1 MKNFIDK
8 YATPMSIGLSIFAL
22 LIGFLFPRLLP
33 FDASWIAVVFCGLPI
48 IKDAVIGLV
57 TEFDIKADVLVSI
70 ALIASIIIGEVFAA
84 AEISVIMTIG
94 AYLEELTVNR
104 AQAGIAKLIDL
115 SPLTARKV
123 FDGKEEIVKL
133 SQVQK
138 ADVLRVIAG
147 ETVPLDGKLTAGQ
160 TTIDQSLLTG
170 ESVPVEKVVGDSVYS
185 GTMNQYGTF
194 EMIVEKEEK
203 DSSLQRM
210 IQLVESADTESTP
223 IVRTADKWA
232 TWIVVASLSTAIVTW
247 LVTKDILR
255 SVTILVVFCPCALV
269 LATPTA
275 IIAAIGNATKHGIL
289 IKSGEGLEKLASV
302 ERVTLDK
309 TGTITYGK
317 PEVVDCLVFTEKYF
331 EKELLGLA
339 TIVEYHSEH
348 PLGRAIVA
356 AADVSQTNLD
366 ELRDLQVVP
375 GKGIMGNYKDS
386 TIKIGT
392 DKIVETDRSNSD
404 FDNQLRN
411 WNSSHFTVVYMEE
424 NGELIGAI
432 ALTDTLREE
441 AAEMIRA
448 IQQQNTQ
455 PLLLTGDNEHIA
467 QNIASQVG
475 ISEVHAE
482 CLPEDKLKVIRNL
495 QNNCFRVAMIG
506 DGINDAPALK
516 LADVG
521 IAMGGAGSDIAIDA
535 ADVVLMQDDLKELP
549 YLLSLS
555 KKTMK
560 TIQVNILLAMGI
572 NFVAVVLASMGLIGP
587 IMGALVHN
595 IGSVAVII
603 HSAMLLKYS
612 IKKTTNTESVVEYS

>member
-255 SVTILVVFCPCALV
+255 AVTILVVFCPCALV

-289 IKSGEGLEKLASV
+289 IKSGEGLERLASV

-317 PEVVDCLVFTEKYF
+317 PEVVDCLVFTEKYS

-339 TIVEYHSEH
+339 AIVEYHSEH

-356 AADVSQTNLD
+356 VADVSQTNLD

-411 WNSSHFTVVYMEE
+411 WNSSHFTVVYVEE

-560 TIQVNILLAMGI
+560 TIQINILLAMGI
-572 NFVAVVLASMGLIGP
+572 NLVAVVLASMGLIGP

>member
-232 TWIVVASLSTAIVTW
+232 TWIVVASLSTAIVT
-247 LVTKDILR
+247 
-255 SVTILVVFCPCALV
+255 
-269 LATPTA
+269 
-275 IIAAIGNATKHGIL
+275 
-289 IKSGEGLEKLASV
+289 
-302 ERVTLDK
+302 
-309 TGTITYGK
+309 
-317 PEVVDCLVFTEKYF
+317 
-331 EKELLGLA
+331 
-339 TIVEYHSEH
+339 
-348 PLGRAIVA
+348 
-356 AADVSQTNLD
+356 
-366 ELRDLQVVP
+366 
-375 GKGIMGNYKDS
+375 
-386 TIKIGT
+386 
-392 DKIVETDRSNSD
+392 
-404 FDNQLRN
+404 
-411 WNSSHFTVVYMEE
+411 
-424 NGELIGAI
+424 
-432 ALTDTLREE
+432 
-441 AAEMIRA
+441 
-448 IQQQNTQ
+448 
-455 PLLLTGDNEHIA
+455 
-467 QNIASQVG
+467 
-475 ISEVHAE
+475 
-482 CLPEDKLKVIRNL
+482 
-495 QNNCFRVAMIG
+495 
-506 DGINDAPALK
+506 
-516 LADVG
+516 
-521 IAMGGAGSDIAIDA
+521 
-535 ADVVLMQDDLKELP
+535 
-549 YLLSLS
+549 
-555 KKTMK
+555 
-560 TIQVNILLAMGI
+560 
-572 NFVAVVLASMGLIGP
+572 
-587 IMGALVHN
+587 
-595 IGSVAVII
+595 
-603 HSAMLLKYS
+603 
-612 IKKTTNTESVVEYS
+612 